1 MSQYKSLTLAKIKE
15 EVPGVKTFFFDEP
28 DSGKIQYQA
37 GQYLTF
43 VVPAGDQEVR
53 RSYSITSSPAL
64 AEPLSIVVKR
74 VPNGIFSRH
83 MLDYA
88 KPGDKLQTIGA
99 GGFFTLPSDLS
110 NIKQIFFFAAGSGIA
125 PIYSLIK
132 TVLYSYPDIA
142 VVLIYSNLAPQSTIY
157 LQELQKLAEDFTER
171 LQIEFLF
178 SISKNLFRARL
189 YKDLLK
195 TLLKEYATAPGH
207 QLLSYICGPENYM
220 RMCVYGLRQANV
232 PAENIRREIFHI
244 PQIVHKIEPPDT
256 NLHRVTFKYGGES
269 HELAVQY
276 PDTILDAARKE
287 GISLPYSCELGRCGN
302 CVAKCYKGQVWMLN
316 NEVLTARDLEQGLIL
331 TCVGYPVGGD
341 VVLEA

>member
-1 MSQYKSLTLAKIKE
+1 MSLYKTLTLGKIKE
-15 EVPGVKTFFFDEP
+15 EVPGVKSFIFEEP
-28 DSGKIQYQA
+28 DTGQIQYQA

-43 VVPAGDQEVR
+43 VIPGGEQEVR

-83 MLDYA
+83 MLDHA
-88 KPGDKLQTIGA
+88 RPGDKLQTIGA
-99 GGFFTLPSDLS
+99 GGFFTLPADLS
-110 NIKQIFFFAAGSGIA
+110 DIRQIFFFAAGSGIA
-125 PIYSLIK
+125 PIYSLMK
-132 TVLYSYPDIA
+132 TVLHTYPQIS
-142 VVLIYSNLAPQSTIY
+142 VVLIYSNNAPQSTIY
-157 LQELQKLAEDFTER
+157 LQELQQLEKAFR
-171 LQIEFLF
+171 GSLQIEFLF
-178 SISKNLFRARL
+178 SISKNLSRARL

-195 TLLKEYATAPGH
+195 ALLKEYATVPGH
-207 QLLSYICGPENYM
+207 QLLSYICGPVNYM

-256 NLHRVTFKYGGES
+256 DLHRVTFRLGGQS
-269 HELAVQY
+269 HQLEVQY
-276 PDTILDAARKE
+276 PDTILDAARKK

-302 CVAKCYKGQVWMLN
+302 CVAKCRKGQVWMLN
-316 NEVLTARDLEQGLIL
+316 NEVLTERDLEQGLIL
-331 TCVGYPVGGD
+331 TCVGYPIGGD